1 MGTGG
6 KLKLEEGTAGGTH
19 VGFKAPDTEV
29 ASELLWTLP
38 SLDGSAGQILATDG
52 SKNLV
57 WVANLDSSLQSA
69 IDAETTARTV
79 ADSSLQ
85 ASVNSEATSRI
96 TADSSLQA
104 NIISEA
110 SARTVAD
117 SSLQASVNSEA
128 TARATA
134 DSSLQ
139 ANIISEASARTVADS
154 SLQASVNSE
163 ATSRI
168 TADSSLQA
176 SVNSEATS
184 RITADSSLQANIN
197 ASGTKVFEGTATYVD
212 GLGTFSHGYS
222 SLPLVMTL
230 LVDATGG
237 FWEQHDASAY
247 FKISTTQVAPLGVTT
262 LVAAFGGSTNVKLF
276 VTKTQV
282 Q

>member
-38 SLDGSAGQILATDG
+38 SLDGSAGQLLATDG
-52 SKNLV
+52 AKNLV

-85 ASVNSEATSRI
+85 A
-96 TADSSLQA
+96 

-110 SARTVAD
+110 T
-117 SSLQASVNSEA
+117 
-128 TARATA
+128 
-134 DSSLQ
+134 
-139 ANIISEASARTVADS
+139 ARTVADS

-168 TADSSLQA
+168 TADSSLQANINSEATSRITSDSSLQASVNSEATARTVADSSLQA

-197 ASGTKVFEGTATYVD
+197 ASGTKVYEGTATYVD

-237 FWEQHDASAY
+237 FWEQHDASSF
-247 FKISTTQVAPLGVTT
+247 FKISTTQVAPLGVTN
-262 LVAAFGGSTNVKLF
+262 LVTAFGGSTNVKLF

>member
-38 SLDGSAGQILATDG
+38 SLDGSAGQLLATDG
-52 SKNLV
+52 AKNLV

-85 ASVNSEATSRI
+85 A
-96 TADSSLQA
+96 

-110 SARTVAD
+110 TARTV
-117 SSLQASVNSEA
+117 
-128 TARATA
+128 
-134 DSSLQ
+134 
-139 ANIISEASARTVADS
+139 
-154 SLQASVNSE
+154 
-163 ATSRI
+163 
-168 TADSSLQA
+168 ADSSLQA

-197 ASGTKVFEGTATYVD
+197 ASGTKVYEGTATYVD

-237 FWEQHDASAY
+237 FWEQHDASSF
-247 FKISTTQVAPLGVTT
+247 FKISTTQVAPLGVTN
-262 LVAAFGGSTNVKLF
+262 LVTAFGGSTNVKLF